1 MTSADRV
8 AQVSAEFI
16 RRKLA
21 SGPEEHTIEPME
33 SPLWKSVHA
42 TGSELWLDTGDMG
55 AARELWNTS
64 FSALTTNN
72 TLLNKE
78 IQKGVYDTLVADAA
92 GTLRSEVP
100 SLDDQQV
107 LLEIAFILNA
117 YHGLR
122 LARMF
127 DANVSVELHT
137 ALAHDVDRS
146 IVYARRY
153 RELSPD
159 RFIVK
164 LPLTPAG
171 LVAVRRL
178 SASGIP
184 VNFTLGFSARQN
196 YLAALFSRPRY
207 VNVFMGR
214 LNAFVSASA
223 VGNGENV
230 GEKTTLATQ
239 RYVRKLR
246 TEGRTSSKLI
256 GASIRSGAQLAAV
269 VGTDVLTMPPK
280 AAGQYRDAA
289 PSEVRSRV
297 DDDPVVATAKGHS
310 IEEFNGESLWEVSGT
325 FLEALDGL
333 LAKDADQI
341 TPQGI
346 VNHFAEAG
354 VGDLL
359 PPWSAEDRNTATK
372 DGKIPV
378 FTTWRSRLAAKQ
390 IGLDALMNLS
400 ALCSFATDQKALD
413 DRVRGLI

>member
-1 MTSADRV
+1 MDDR
-8 AQVSAEFI
+8 Q
-16 RRKLA
+16 L
-21 SGPEEHTIEPME
+21 
-33 SPLWKSVHA
+33 
-42 TGSELWLDTGDMG
+42 
-55 AARELWNTS
+55 
-64 FSALTTNN
+64 
-72 TLLNKE
+72 
-78 IQKGVYDTLVADAA
+78 
-92 GTLRSEVP
+92 
-100 SLDDQQV
+100 

-122 LARMF
+122 LARTF
-127 DANVSVELHT
+127 NANVSVELHT
-137 ALAHDVDRS
+137 DLADDVERS
-146 IVYARRY
+146 IAYARRY
-153 RELSPD
+153 HELSPD

-171 LVAVRRL
+171 LVAVRGL

-214 LNAFVSASA
+214 LNAFVSASG
-223 VGNGENV
+223 VGDGENV

-246 TEGRTSSKLI
+246 TEGRTPSKLI
-256 GASIRSGAQLAAV
+256 GASIRSGAQVAAV
-269 VGTDVLTMPPK
+269 IGTDVLTMPPK
-280 AAGQYRDAA
+280 AAGQYRDSA

-297 DDDPVVATAKGHS
+297 DDDPEVSTAEGHS
-310 IEEFNGESLWEVSGT
+310 VDEFNGESLWAVSD
-325 FLEALDGL
+325 ALVKAVNSL
-333 LAKDADQI
+333 LAGDADRV
-341 TPQGI
+341 TPDEL
-346 VNHFAEAG
+346 VSRFAEAG
-354 VGDLL
+354 VGDLF
-359 PPWSAEDRNTATK
+359 PPWSAEDRDTTTD

-378 FTTWRSRLAAKQ
+378 FATWRSRLASKQ